1 LKTTPTTTPTPI
13 VTLAEVIGDENV
25 FVRLR
30 ANDKSRLLQEL
41 ARRVGAVLGLPA
53 AEIAAALA
61 AREALGSTGV
71 GNGIA
76 VPHAQ
81 LPQLPATAGF
91 FAQLERPVDFA
102 AIDGKPVDLIFLL
115 LGPPQARAEHLA
127 LLAAGTRRLRERS
140 IADALRGATS
150 AASARALLVGASGG

>member
-1 LKTTPTTTPTPI
+1 MTTMPRVTTQAPS
-13 VTLAEVIGDENV
+13 LADLLGEDHV

-30 ANDKSRLLQEL
+30 AADKPRLLNEL
-41 ARRVGAVLGLPA
+41 ARRAGAVLGFA
-53 AEIAAALA
+53 AADIAAALA

-81 LPQLPATAGF
+81 LAQLPATVGF

-102 AIDGKPVDLIFLL
+102 SIDGRPVDLLFLL
-115 LGPPQARAEHLA
+115 LGPPQARAEHLT

-140 IADALRGATS
+140 VADALRAATTP
-150 AASARALLVGASGG
+150 ADARALLIAAPGG

>member
-1 LKTTPTTTPTPI
+1 MALTKS
-13 VTLAEVIGDENV
+13 LAELIGPDHV

-30 ANDKSRLLQEL
+30 AADKPRLLQEL
-41 ARRVGAVLGLPA
+41 ARRAGAVLGLPA
-53 AEIAAALA
+53 GEIAAALA
-61 AREALGSTGV
+61 AREQLGSTGV
-71 GNGIA
+71 GSGIA

-102 AIDGKPVDLIFLL
+102 AIDGKPVDLLFLL

-127 LLAAGTRRLRERS
+127 LLAAGTRRLRERAV
-140 IADALRGATS
+140 ADGLRAATT
-150 AASARALLVGASGG
+150 AAAARALLVGEPGG

>member
-1 LKTTPTTTPTPI
+1 LKTTQATTHTA
-13 VTLAEVIGDENV
+13 TLAETIAEAQV

-30 ANDKSRLLQEL
+30 ANDKPRLLQEL
-41 ARRVGAVLGLPA
+41 ARRAAAVLGLPA
-53 AEIAAALA
+53 AEIAAALT

-81 LPQLPATAGF
+81 LSQLPATAGF

-102 AIDGKPVDLIFLL
+102 SIDGKPVDLVFLL
-115 LGPPQARAEHLA
+115 LGPPQARAEHLS
-127 LLAAGTRRLRERS
+127 LLAAGTRRLREKPV
-140 IADALRGATS
+140 AEALRAATS
-150 AASARALLVGASGG
+150 AAAARALLVAPPGG